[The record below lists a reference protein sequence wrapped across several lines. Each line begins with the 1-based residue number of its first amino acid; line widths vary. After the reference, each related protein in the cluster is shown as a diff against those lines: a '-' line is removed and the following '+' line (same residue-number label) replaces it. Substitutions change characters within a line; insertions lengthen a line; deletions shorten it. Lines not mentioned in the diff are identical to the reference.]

1 MEGFTLVSFL
11 LFVLIAG
18 ICGAI
23 GEGIAGGKVGPG
35 FLGSFIVGIIGA
47 WIGNMLLR
55 IGPEFAGIYII
66 PAIIGSVLFVA
77 IIKLITGRSV
87 MTS

>member
-1 MEGFTLVSFL
+1 MTLVGLL

-23 GEGIAGGKVGPG
+23 GEGIAGGKIGPG
-35 FLGSFIVGIIGA
+35 FLGSFVVGLIGA
-47 WIGNMLLR
+47 WIGGMIIH
-55 IGPEFAGIYII
+55 IGPVVAGVAIL

-77 IIKLITGRSV
+77 IIKLLTGRSV
-87 MTS
+87 MT

>member
-1 MEGFTLVSFL
+1 MSLVSLL

-35 FLGSFIVGIIGA
+35 FLGSFVVGLIGA
-47 WIGNMLLR
+47 WIGGMLLHV
-55 IGPEFAGIYII
+55 GPVIWGVAVV
-66 PAIIGSVLFVA
+66 PAIIGSVILVALLKLF
-77 IIKLITGRSV
+77 TGRSV
-87 MTS
+87 MA

>member
-1 MEGFTLVSFL
+1 MEGFSLIGLL
-11 LFVLIAG
+11 LFILIAG

-35 FLGSFIVGIIGA
+35 FLGSFVVGLIGA
-47 WIGNMLLR
+47 WIGGMLLR
-55 IGPEFAGIYII
+55 IGPEIAGVAIL

-77 IIKLITGRSV
+77 VLKLLTGRSV
-87 MTS
+87 MA